1 MNQVILRASGNT
13 KDLDNLRNELET
25 KLGLVCG
32 NKWKQGDK
40 NQLGKIIKI
49 SGYNIFITDSA
60 NPKEL
65 VEDIELFVKSFK
77 AKTISLSDISAEL
90 SIGITVGGTEGF
102 IKTLDFSPVI
112 LSLIEDSG
120 FILSVT
126 AYPASD

>member
-13 KDLDNLRNELET
+13 KDLDIFRNELET
-25 KLGLVCG
+25 KLGLVCD

-40 NQLGKIIKI
+40 SQPGKIIKI
-49 SGYNIFITDSA
+49 SGCNIFITDSA

-112 LSLIEDSG
+112 LSLITDSG

-126 AYPASD
+126 AYPTSD